1 MSFALY
7 EVPENRPDARDL
19 MDGLRKAVADAHTN
33 NILMICSTA
42 DDGRNQDYSYP
53 AKYDETIGI
62 AACNAYGTLLK
73 NATETDARYYVP
85 GKNVNAGVVPFLSSD
100 SEVSGSSEATAIAA
114 GLASLTLSCHLF
126 TGTAEFDRTQWRRDA
141 VVKRFDDMKPRDAAD
156 GSRYIRLSRFC
167 GQKSMAGARVNVETL
182 IRDSFRLIT

>member
-19 MDGLRKAVADAHTN
+19 MEGLRKAVSDAHTD
-33 NILMICSTA
+33 NIVMICSTA

-53 AKYDETIGI
+53 ARYEETIGI

-85 GKNVNAGVVPFLSSD
+85 GKNVNAGVAPFLSSTP
-100 SEVSGSSEATAIAA
+100 EVSGSSAATAIAA

-126 TGTAEFDRTQWRRDA
+126 TGTAEFSKTKWRRDA
-141 VVKRFDDMKPRDAAD
+141 VVKRFDGMKPKDAAD

-167 GQKSMAGARVNVETL
+167 GNESMVGDTVNVETL
-182 IRDSFRLIT
+182 VRRSFKLVS